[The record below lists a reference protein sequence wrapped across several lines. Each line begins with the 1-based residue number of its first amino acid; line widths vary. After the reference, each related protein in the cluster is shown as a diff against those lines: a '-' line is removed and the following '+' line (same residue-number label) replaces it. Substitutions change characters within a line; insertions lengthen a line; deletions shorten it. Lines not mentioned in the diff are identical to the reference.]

1 MMRKI
6 LFIIIPFI
14 LFSCWPSSIS
24 FIDSGSMPAEW
35 KSFSVQTLELVAANA
50 PISYAPN
57 LTESIKDGVQNN
69 TRLFLNTTQSQG
81 EINIEGE
88 VINYAVTP
96 IAVQPG
102 DNAAKNRLTVTVNL
116 TIFISKPE
124 EDKMVMTSSRFADFN
139 TDEDFSSR
147 ENELIEEINQQIVQ
161 DVINKLFS
169 NW

>member
-1 MMRKI
+1 MRKI

-69 TRLFLNTTQSQG
+69 TRLFLNTTQGQG
-81 EINIEGE
+81 EIYIEGE

>member
-1 MMRKI
+1 MRKI
-6 LFIIIPFI
+6 LFIIPFI

>member
-6 LFIIIPFI
+6 LFIIPFI